1 MGRRGNYMDRERPTL
16 LPGNNADLHATD
28 SELARRAR
36 QGDDAALHELL
47 DRHAGQLFALA
58 VALVGNAADAEDVV
72 QETLLGALR
81 GIRAFKGRSAV
92 KTWLVGILVRQA
104 ARHHRSRGRR
114 PVVSLDAL
122 SEASASAPGRGR
134 PEPSTAELDIRM
146 DVLAA
151 LETLSREHRQ
161 VVLLRELQGMSYEE
175 MAQVLGV
182 PRGTVESRLFRARGA
197 LRERLGGY
205 LP

>member
-1 MGRRGNYMDRERPTL
+1 L
-16 LPGNNADLHATD
+16 LPGNTADLHATD
-28 SELARRAR
+28 LQLVRRAR
-36 QGDDAALHELL
+36 QGDNAALHELV

-81 GIRAFKGRSAV
+81 GIRAFRGRSAV
-92 KTWLVGILVRQA
+92 KTWLAGILVRQA
-104 ARHHRSRGRR
+104 ARHHRSRSRR

-122 SEASASAPGRGR
+122 SEASVTALGKGQST
-134 PEPSTAELDIRM
+134 PSTAELDIRM

-151 LETLSREHRQ
+151 LETLTREHRQ
-161 VVLLRELQGMSYEE
+161 VIVLRELQGMSYKE
-175 MAQVLGV
+175 MAEVLSV